1 MQKLLN
7 FLSGMFSGADDA
19 KGPPKQSIL
28 NKPDDDVIPPES
40 NLATTPEK
48 PTDVAELEVQ
58 FPEYLG
64 LSSEYKNL
72 ILERILKTG
81 HNPLTR
87 GYPRDTSN
95 DETDFVA
102 RNLLARDMLWTSRR
116 DDNEAIRNNIE
127 DEAAKLLELNLRLA
141 DLAHS
146 HFPSEHLRILYSKRK
161 DWQNAAR
168 VMDVEFQLGSSDQMW
183 VEERQPDWE
192 KKRARV
198 SKNGY

>member
-48 PTDVAELEVQ
+48 STDVVELEVQ

-102 RNLLARDMLWTSRR
+102 RNLLAREMLWASRR

>member
-7 FLSGMFSGADDA
+7 FLSGMFSGSNDA

-48 PTDVAELEVQ
+48 STDVVELEVQ

>member
-48 PTDVAELEVQ
+48 STDVVELEVQ